1 MKKTKVLLILFL
13 ILLVSIMPF
22 NCVNAHSVDLDPQKL
37 ISFPFMISNGKGNI
51 TVQSSE
57 TNYSLYWQAVEIENA
72 IYNQIEKTRNDGD
85 IELENMKT
93 EIDALD
99 NEYDNLKTAYDEAL
113 DAYQN
118 ASEDQKEQTKA
129 AYETAKTNLQN
140 KKKEYNSKVDEYN
153 SKVKEINSK
162 INELTPAY
170 VEDNWIKTDDGSF
183 EIDLSKFS
191 GNKSF
196 AVWVKLVSADGT
208 ISYDEATYTMSGT
221 KVEQVDVE
229 SISLDKTSLSL
240 NEGSSYTL
248 TATITPSD
256 ATNKLVVWSSDNEKV
271 AKVENGKITAISKGT
286 ATITATT
293 KDGEHTATCKVT
305 VIQKTDPTIA
315 DGKLPQ
321 TGSLTYFV
329 ALVVLF
335 LGIIGIVTYR
345 KVKHLNFK

>member
-140 KKKEYNSKVDEYN
+140 ITK
-153 SKVKEINSK
+153 
-162 INELTPAY
+162 
-170 VEDNWIKTDDGSF
+170 
-183 EIDLSKFS
+183 LS
-191 GNKSF
+191 
-196 AVWVKLVSADGT
+196 
-208 ISYDEATYTMSGT
+208 
-221 KVEQVDVE
+221 
-229 SISLDKTSLSL
+229 
-240 NEGSSYTL
+240 
-248 TATITPSD
+248 
-256 ATNKLVVWSSDNEKV
+256 
-271 AKVENGKITAISKGT
+271 
-286 ATITATT
+286 
-293 KDGEHTATCKVT
+293 
-305 VIQKTDPTIA
+305 
-315 DGKLPQ
+315 
-321 TGSLTYFV
+321 
-329 ALVVLF
+329 
-335 LGIIGIVTYR
+335 
-345 KVKHLNFK
+345 